1 MSYILD
7 ALKKSDQDRK
17 QGEIPTLE
25 SVHTD
30 RTSRNRRSARQRN
43 RFLLL
48 GSACLALIAVG
59 LWQWRSPSFTAPTAE
74 KAAPAGSVAEVGK
87 PNPPPPANAGRNVTR
102 QSAGPAQDRDQGVEV
117 AASAREAGPP
127 RPQEPVQVKRPATPA
142 TTARRTVM
150 PPAERIEPASPPRV
164 VQSSPPPPSESTA
177 APDDSPPLLKD
188 LPPEIRKSI
197 PEISMAG
204 HVYSEVPSRRM
215 IMINDKIVREG
226 ERVGDQ
232 LKLLRI
238 TWDGVILRHVN
249 TDFQIKL

>member
-7 ALKKSDQDRK
+7 ALKKSDREQK

-25 SVHTD
+25 SVHAD
-30 RTSRNRRSARQRN
+30 PTSSRSRRSARQRN
-43 RFLLL
+43 RFLLF
-48 GSACLALIAVG
+48 GSACLVLIAVG

-74 KAAPAGSVAEVGK
+74 TTAPAAPLAEVGK
-87 PNPPPPANAGRNVTR
+87 PNPPAPENTDRSVTIR
-102 QSAGPAQDRDQGVEV
+102 PAGPAQDQGVEV
-117 AASAREAGPP
+117 AAPAREAGEP
-127 RPQEPVQVKRPATPA
+127 RPQEPVQVKRPAPPA
-142 TTARRTVM
+142 TVARRTVM

-164 VQSSPPPPSESTA
+164 VQSSPPPPAESPA

-238 TWDGVILRHVN
+238 TWDGVILRYMD